1 VNPAPLRAV
10 VDASVAVK
18 IFVPETLS
26 DQAQEVFARFASEN
40 GAELIIP
47 DFFFIECAN
56 VFWKWVQR
64 SGYPDKDAQAHLHDL
79 TSLGL
84 TVIPAQLIAEEA
96 LGIALNHRI
105 TAYDACYVAAAEQLK
120 LPLITADEKLA
131 TKLAMGSY
139 EVQWLGDV
147 EVAPK

>member
-1 VNPAPLRAV
+1 
-10 VDASVAVK
+10 
-18 IFVPETLS
+18 
-26 DQAQEVFARFASEN
+26 
-40 GAELIIP
+40 
-47 DFFFIECAN
+47 
-56 VFWKWVQR
+56 
-64 SGYPDKDAQAHLHDL
+64 
-79 TSLGL
+79 
-84 TVIPAQLIAEEA
+84 VIPAQLIAEEA